1 MIRAKS
7 NYLYLNTFFWV
18 ERGTCKQKKHSRH
31 KSKINDRLILWLIK
45 VREGARECVY
55 PFVFFTAKY
64 QILQLHPNDHSFF
77 YSEMQNFETVPK
89 RPFCFFHNE
98 TQNFKNFFET
108 TIRFFTTKYRFLKVA
123 PKRSLVFPTWKYKIW
138 LFTINLVS
146 FLKNRKK
153 IKNMILRYL
162 VCFFTMKNEI
172 RNIVELWITFYS
184 QKVLKIIDY
193 RKLVNRLYNSFL
205 KHWFDSNS
213 NHNRPGWKP
222 PHTKKS
228 LF

>member
-1 MIRAKS
+1 MRVPIR
-7 NYLYLNTFFWV
+7 
-18 ERGTCKQKKHSRH
+18 
-31 KSKINDRLILWLIK
+31 
-45 VREGARECVY
+45 
-55 PFVFFTAKY
+55 
-64 QILQLHPNDHSFF
+64 FF
-77 YSEMQNFETVPK
+77 YSEILNFTVAPK
-89 RPFCFFHNE
+89 RPFVFLQRNAKFWKLLRNHYTFFYNE
-98 TQNFKNFFET
+98 IQNFE
-108 TIRFFTTKYRFLKVA
+108 VA
-123 PKRSLVFPTWKYKIW
+123 PKRPFVFPTWKCKIW